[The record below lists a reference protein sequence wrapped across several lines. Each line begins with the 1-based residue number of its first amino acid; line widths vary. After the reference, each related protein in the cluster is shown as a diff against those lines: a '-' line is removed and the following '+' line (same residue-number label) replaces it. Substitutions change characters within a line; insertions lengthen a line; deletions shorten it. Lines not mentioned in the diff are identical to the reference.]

1 MNEYCQ
7 TNMNFFLKILTKH
20 LITNCHKIF
29 LSKLKSSFQNI
40 SKKSHVTRYK
50 NTKIFFITK
59 TLVHNT
65 PTKKSTNFKIS
76 KYLKLSLRFIMY
88 RLLNKVNK
96 NILNYWCRWIN
107 KVQAR
112 KHQLDRFKLLLIHL
126 NKTYLIKKESI
137 FINKCFYQWKINIC
151 SLILNE
157 SKLQYKQLVENI
169 KKEKEREVNLKII
182 KEYFEIF
189 KQKCLR
195 LIIIERFINMK
206 IEIRNKKIK
215 SILMKLIK
223 EYENILHKNFV
234 YFYYRGIYKI
244 LVLMQNNSEQKICD
258 KNNNNINNNLI
269 ENTPKDNP
277 NNSTLSSSQYN
288 TLTTISTTNNL
299 ENTTELNQNDE
310 FNKKRSFELRKVLK
324 KKMNEKK
331 IILQKYFKRFHL
343 NGICTFVK
351 TKTISSH
358 KDNSEIKERILH
370 QYHKSHTLTPI
381 LMKRNLSN
389 GITHKKLTARELKI
403 YNNAINEERHLEIL
417 NHKFKNIIFSFF
429 QAKIIVLKKKFTQW
443 NLKSQ
448 YVRLL
453 SIGVIIKLKKKKRK
467 KNHKTILDKNDII
480 EIINEE
486 KDENNDVLN
495 KSIQK

>member
-1 MNEYCQ
+1 MNEHCQ

-20 LITNCHKIF
+20 LITNNHKIF

-40 SKKSHVTRYK
+40 SKRAQVTRYK
-50 NTKIFFITK
+50 NTKIFFIK
-59 TLVHNT
+59 KMLVHNT

-88 RLLNKVNK
+88 RLLNKVTQ
-96 NILNYWCRWIN
+96 NILNYWRRWIS
-107 KVQAR
+107 KVQTR
-112 KHQLDRFKLLLIHL
+112 KHQSDRFKLLLIHL

-137 FINKCFYQWKINIC
+137 FINNCFYQWKINVC
-151 SLILNE
+151 LLILNE
-157 SKLQYKQLVENI
+157 NKLQYKQLSDNI

-195 LIIIERFINMK
+195 LMIIEKFKNMK

-215 SILMKLIK
+215 SILMKRIK

-258 KNNNNINNNLI
+258 NNNNSSLI
-269 ENTPKDNP
+269 QNTPKDNP

-288 TLTTISTTNNL
+288 TLTTISTSNNL

-310 FNKKRSFELRKVLK
+310 CNKKRSFELRKVLK

-358 KDNSEIKERILH
+358 KDSSDMKELILH
-370 QYHKSHTLTPI
+370 QYHKSHTLNQI

-389 GITHKKLTARELKI
+389 GIAHKKLTSRELKI

-417 NHKFKNIIFSFF
+417 NNKFKNIIFSFF
-429 QAKIIVLKKKFTQW
+429 QAQIIVLKKKFTQW

-453 SIGVIIKLKKKKRK
+453 SIGVIVKLKKKKRK
-467 KNHKTILDKNDII
+467 KNHKTILDKNEII

-486 KDENNDVLN
+486 KNENNDDLN
-495 KSIQK
+495 NSIQK